1 MIRKLTCPAL
11 AIALLLAS
19 HAAALA
25 AVAPPIKPY
34 EPKTPTNTK
43 GTNKGKTDEPAK
55 PEPVVIKFQSA
66 KQQKLMGSDVMVI
79 SGTEVLTGKPR
90 QFGVENEEP
99 QNKNKAPKYDPKSR
113 VAEVVKDMKPGDYLK
128 IEPKET
134 KNSTIAWVDKAE
146 AYVPAE
152 HEEEPGVYVLYE
164 AYKKEEGGTNTYVV
178 SLTKFAK
185 FFDCYA
191 PMVQDEKKN
200 SVPDPEIVRV
210 ADAAKKKDVLQATI
224 TQQGK
229 FFVVTSLDPYQAKQ
243 EGKFGKVADADVAGQ
258 KGQAV
263 EVEQDGKSVTLLL
276 PGKLSGKRWVTDP
289 GLLADAKKMK
299 PGTAVEFHTR
309 EVEGKTYLRQLAAAP
324 KEMAKPAAK
333 ASAGAGKEKEA
344 MTPKGKDAEAK
355 GK

>member
-1 MIRKLTCPAL
+1 MIRKLTRPAL
-11 AIALLLAS
+11 SIALLFAS
-19 HAAALA
+19 GAAALA
-25 AVAPPIKPY
+25 VVVP
-34 EPKTPTNTK
+34 PKTYDPPANNK
-43 GTNKGKTDEPAK
+43 GNNKGKTEEPAK

-66 KQQKLMGSDVMVI
+66 KQQKLMGYDVMVI
-79 SGTEVLTGKPR
+79 SGTEVLTGKQR

-99 QNKNKAPKYDPKSR
+99 QNKNKGPKYDPKTR
-113 VAEVVKDMKPGDYLK
+113 VAEAVKDMKPGEYLK
-128 IEPKET
+128 IEPKEM
-134 KNSTIAWVDKAE
+134 KNSSVAWVDKAE
-146 AYVPAE
+146 VYKPAE
-152 HEEEPGVYVLYE
+152 HEEEPGVYIMFE
-164 AYKKEEGGTNTYVV
+164 AYKKEEGGANNYVV

-210 ADAAKKKDVLQATI
+210 GEAAKKKDIVQATI

-229 FFVVTSLDPYQAKQ
+229 FLVVTSLDPYQAKQ
-243 EGKFGKVADADVAGQ
+243 EGKFGKVAEADVAGQ

-324 KEMAKPAAK
+324 KETGKPAGK
-333 ASAGAGKEKEA
+333 ASADAGKGKEKEE
-344 MTPKGKDAEAK
+344 MTTKGKDAEAK